1 MHVFAE
7 LQSRSGF
14 ICWKQKRIGVI
25 STTSTEDES
34 HMTALYWLSF
44 QPRHLLLLS
53 VPLSSRAMQNV
64 LLLFMMYQYCWCKQH
79 CMKELW
85 TCTKQFLLLY
95 PIFLS
100 TLAQPELGWSY
111 TYLVSRS
118 QHSLGICLTLL
129 WQLPSYTIHRLF
141 QESMVIEWSEWI

>member
-1 MHVFAE
+1 MCLLNCNPALDLYAGNKRASELSLPLLLRMKAIWLLCTGYPSNPDTFCSCLCHYLAE
-7 LQSRSGF
+7 LCR
-14 ICWKQKRIGVI
+14 
-25 STTSTEDES
+25 D
-34 HMTALYWLSF
+34 
-44 QPRHLLLLS
+44 
-53 VPLSSRAMQNV
+53 V

-141 QESMVIEWSEWI
+141 QGSMVIEWSEWI

>member
-53 VPLSSRAMQNV
+53 VPLSSRAMQRCSAIIHDVPV
-64 LLLFMMYQYCWCKQH
+64 LLVQAALYERVMNLYKTVSALISHLFVH
-79 CMKELW
+79 
-85 TCTKQFLLLY
+85 FG
-95 PIFLS
+95 P
-100 TLAQPELGWSY
+100 A
-111 TYLVSRS
+111 
-118 QHSLGICLTLL
+118 
-129 WQLPSYTIHRLF
+129 
-141 QESMVIEWSEWI
+141 